1 MRRDFPERIKMS
13 LRDTLVE
20 SFFLW
25 LISYIPTFS
34 TSFNPVLNKRVDP
47 SRQPRDVICGM
58 LRCLPSMHASDGA
71 PTGSRHR
78 REGNALLMRS
88 LHDVTAHR
96 KQQPSPSSRCLW
108 RVDAS
113 TSVRFSLSTSAVA
126 RFAPRSASI
135 ARDLHDS
142 RASRNWNFTLESSQS
157 LGIAIQKS
165 AFYGTSQVSENLYA
179 SVGR

>member
-13 LRDTLVE
+13 LWDTLVE
-20 SFFLW
+20 SFFPW
-25 LISYIPTFS
+25 LISHIPTFS

-47 SRQPRDVICGM
+47 SRQPRDVVCGM

-78 REGNALLMRS
+78 REGNALLTRS

-96 KQQPSPSSRCLW
+96 KQQPSSRC
-108 RVDAS
+108 
-113 TSVRFSLSTSAVA
+113 TSGRRTRQRRCVSLSQHHRGRTFRSVSNRA
-126 RFAPRSASI
+126 RFARLARLRGIEISPWSSAESRRRDSDLEKRPRNVADE
-135 ARDLHDS
+135 RD
-142 RASRNWNFTLESSQS
+142 
-157 LGIAIQKS
+157 
-165 AFYGTSQVSENLYA
+165 LYA